1 MKVEKKK
8 KELEGGK
15 RRRKKEKWGRRRRR
29 GGGVGIV
36 AAAAAA
42 AAATAT
48 GGGGGREREKRNVS
62 ENEDSLPSLL
72 LLTDVE
78 RGGGRALYMFN
89 NTRTVAHTSQ
99 FCTHTLQRA
108 GDTERKRRCG
118 RTGFNLQVFFGSF
131 WLL

>member
-42 AAATAT
+42 AAAT

-89 NTRTVAHTSQ
+89 NTRTHLSVLYAYPTASWRQ
-99 FCTHTLQRA
+99 RTKAEVWQDGIQPPSIFC
-108 GDTERKRRCG
+108 
-118 RTGFNLQVFFGSF
+118 SF